1 MCPVFVCNP
10 VGPARDFKLLSRW
23 AGRRHQF
30 SILLIGAC
38 GFCRMVCLSLFSGPT
53 LLYQVSVIASSG
65 KLGVHAWFSWHPSL
79 STEVLEAA
87 SQLLGY
93 MKFRRLRL
101 SVHILSWYSG
111 SFERLPLLLQL
122 RDSERSQGR
131 GMLLA
136 CRHCMSLQVYGF
148 LQALAELA
156 SLALRR
162 QSAKRQ
168 SSTNRFEEWGKQAEA
183 AETRW

>member
-1 MCPVFVCNP
+1 M
-10 VGPARDFKLLSRW
+10 GPAHAFKLPSRW

-136 CRHCMSLQVYGF
+136 CRHCMSLRLF
-148 LQALAELA
+148 A
-156 SLALRR
+156 STGGAG
-162 QSAKRQ
+162 QSR
-168 SSTNRFEEWGKQAEA
+168 AEA
-183 AETRW
+183 TKCQTAVLDESVRRVGQAS